1 MKTLKNTIRKNLLEV
16 KETKKVE
23 LIDSKIVENRFNKI
37 VSESEN
43 RVQLIFDVLSEE
55 KKLRKIGLPKKVI
68 KENLMDLIKVFYKD
82 EKGVKI
88 IDSIKDTASEDL
100 IKKLN
105 LETNGLLSNCI
116 VKVFKDQP
124 TESVSEIF
132 SDCDEFCN
140 KVAQEIVDSFGI
152 KDTNR
157 RETITKSIKLEL
169 KLIICPEMDD
179 LQTKM
184 ENKFSKMK
192 KKMLS
197 KD

>member
-140 KVAQEIVDSFGI
+140 KVAQEIVNYFGI

-184 ENKFSKMK
+184 ENKFSSMK
-192 KKMLS
+192 EKMLS

>member
-184 ENKFSKMK
+184 ENKFSSMK
-192 KKMLS
+192 EKMLN

>member
-184 ENKFSKMK
+184 ENKFSSMK
-192 KKMLS
+192 EKMLS

>member
-1 MKTLKNTIRKNLLEV
+1 MKSLQNTIRKNLLEV
-16 KETKKVE
+16 KNTKKNE
-23 LIDSKIVENRFNKI
+23 MIDSKIVENRFNKI

-68 KENLMDLIKVFYKD
+68 KENLMDLIQVFYKD

-105 LETNGLLSNCI
+105 LETNGFLANCI

-140 KVAQEIVDSFGI
+140 KVAQEIVDYFGI

-192 KKMLS
+192 EKMLS

>member
-1 MKTLKNTIRKNLLEV
+1 MKSLQNTIRKNLLEV
-16 KETKKVE
+16 KNTKKNE
-23 LIDSKIVENRFNKI
+23 MIDSKIVENRFNKI

-68 KENLMDLIKVFYKD
+68 KENLRDLIKVFYKD

-184 ENKFSKMK
+184 ENKFSSMK
-192 KKMLS
+192 EKMLS